1 MFQKTKKSPRKI
13 ILNRATIYIF
23 HKDSERLDIYPNC
36 MLFQKENN
44 GEYYVRGLVK
54 IIGPDNIAII
64 GKKQGEVFETE
75 TNILLWLPEN
85 DDTKAYLAIKSYINS
100 KIDDCMS
107 MLEQCRELNDAFK
120 NTFGK
125 DVNQNR
131 TYNDNVL
138 KNIVTRYVYRTPR
151 MRS

>member
-44 GEYYVRGLVK
+44 GEYYARGLVK

-75 TNILLWLPEN
+75 TDILLWLPEN
-85 DDTKAYLAIKSYINS
+85 DDTKAYLAIKSYIDS

-107 MLEQCRELNDAFK
+107 MLKQCQELNDAFS
-120 NTFGK
+120 N

-131 TYNDNVL
+131 TYNYSVL
-138 KNIVTRYVYRTPR
+138 EDIITRYVYRTPR